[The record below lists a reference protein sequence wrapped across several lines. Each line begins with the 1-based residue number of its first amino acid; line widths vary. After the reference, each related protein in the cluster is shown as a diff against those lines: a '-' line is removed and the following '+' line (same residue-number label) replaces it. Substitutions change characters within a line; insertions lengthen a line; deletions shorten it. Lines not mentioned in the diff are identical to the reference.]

1 MVFSLIRSLMEAKG
15 KAPLFYKT
23 IDVKSN
29 LLNESETKGYICI
42 LHNVF
47 PDFLKFIL
55 EFNFMSLYFICVYN
69 CLSCVWAAKSWDGMR
84 MPGPPYIF
92 HQSPT
97 LVSQLITALDS
108 DSSSL
113 SFRGHYKWSGEIWKL
128 LFMHEV
134 KFVWGVKKTPLNI
147 F

>member
-1 MVFSLIRSLMEAKG
+1 
-15 KAPLFYKT
+15 
-23 IDVKSN
+23 
-29 LLNESETKGYICI
+29 
-42 LHNVF
+42 
-47 PDFLKFIL
+47 
-55 EFNFMSLYFICVYN
+55 
-69 CLSCVWAAKSWDGMR
+69 MR

-113 SFRGHYKWSGEIWKL
+113 SFRGHYKWCGDIRKL

-134 KFVWGVKKTPLNI
+134 KIFCGVKNKKDPFNI
-147 F
+147 FSEHSSPNNTKKETKELQQTYDMRTQRGLPPAQTQNKRKRNKETKEVQQTYDMRTRRGLPPTSRGGKYQRGS